1 MHKTPQIGNNKI
13 GDKNMRKY
21 AIIPVII
28 IGAISSFFIGFYL
41 FKISNV
47 EKEQSQAMLLDESNT
62 INNEGYISI
71 KVNTSEDKI
80 TPNTTIIKKVYYI
93 DCEHIKQKEEKA
105 SENLINMTKSE
116 FQTQYIGWE
125 IQRFTNSEVVIY
137 KEVHDYCGE
146 HYLIKEENGK
156 IVVYKIDK
164 YDKEIEKIEETEIE
178 TNYLTEADLEKIKEG
193 IKVYSK
199 KEVSKFLEDF
209 E

>member
-1 MHKTPQIGNNKI
+1 
-13 GDKNMRKY
+13 MRKY
-21 AIIPVII
+21 AIMPVII
-28 IGAISSFFIGFYL
+28 ISAIASFFIGFYL

-47 EKEQSQAMLLDESNT
+47 EKEQSQAMLLNRNNLA
-62 INNEGYISI
+62 NNEEYISI
-71 KVNTSEDKI
+71 RANTSEDKI
-80 TPNTTIIKKVYYI
+80 TPNTDIIKKIYYI
-93 DCEHIKQKEEKA
+93 DCDHIKQEEEL
-105 SENLINMTKSE
+105 SENLINMNKSE

-164 YDKEIEKIEETEIE
+164 KDREIEKIEETEIE
-178 TNYLTEADLEKIKEG
+178 TNYLTETDLDKIKEG

-199 KEVSKFLEDF
+199 KEINKVLEDF

>member
-1 MHKTPQIGNNKI
+1 
-13 GDKNMRKY
+13 MRKY

-28 IGAISSFFIGFYL
+28 IGAIASFFIGFYL

-47 EKEQSQAMLLDESNT
+47 EKEQSQAMLLNENNLA
-62 INNEGYISI
+62 NNEEYISI
-71 KVNTSEDKI
+71 RANTSEDKI
-80 TPNTTIIKKVYYI
+80 TPNTDIIKKIYYI
-93 DCEHIKQKEEKA
+93 DCDHIKQEEEEP
-105 SENLINMTKSE
+105 SENLINMNKSE

-164 YDKEIEKIEETEIE
+164 YDKEIEKIEEMEIE
-178 TNYLTEADLEKIKEG
+178 TNYLTETDLDKIKEG

-199 KEVSKFLEDF
+199 KEINKILEDF

>member
-1 MHKTPQIGNNKI
+1 MHKTPQIGNNKL
-13 GDKNMRKY
+13 GDENMRKY

-47 EKEQSQAMLLDESNT
+47 EKEQSQAMLLGESNT
-62 INNEGYISI
+62 INNEEYISI
-71 KVNTSEDKI
+71 RVNTSEDKI

-93 DCEHIKQKEEKA
+93 DCEHIKQEEEQP
-105 SENLINMTKSE
+105 SENVINMNKSE

-125 IQRFTNSEVVIY
+125 IQRFTNNEVVIY
-137 KEVHDYCGE
+137 KEVYDYCGE
-146 HYLIKEENGK
+146 HYLIKEKDGK
-156 IVVYKIDK
+156 IVVYKVDK
-164 YDKEIEKIEETEIE
+164 NDREIKKIEETETE
-178 TNYLTEADLEKIKEG
+178 TSYLTEADLEKIKEG

>member
-1 MHKTPQIGNNKI
+1 
-13 GDKNMRKY
+13 MRKY

-28 IGAISSFFIGFYL
+28 IGAIASFFIGFYL

-47 EKEQSQAMLLDESNT
+47 EKEQSQAMVLNENNV
-62 INNEGYISI
+62 INDKEYALVR
-71 KVNTSEDKI
+71 VNAVEDKI

-93 DCEHIKQKEEKA
+93 DCEHLKQEEKNPTKN
-105 SENLINMTKSE
+105 EINMNKSE

-125 IQRFTNSEVVIY
+125 IQRFTNNEVVIY
-137 KEVHDYCGE
+137 KEVYDFCNE
-146 HYLIKEENGK
+146 HYLIKDQDGK
-156 IVVYKIDK
+156 IVVYKLNK

-178 TNYLTEADLEKIKEG
+178 TKYLTEADLEKIKEG

-199 KEVSKFLEDF
+199 KEISKVLEDF